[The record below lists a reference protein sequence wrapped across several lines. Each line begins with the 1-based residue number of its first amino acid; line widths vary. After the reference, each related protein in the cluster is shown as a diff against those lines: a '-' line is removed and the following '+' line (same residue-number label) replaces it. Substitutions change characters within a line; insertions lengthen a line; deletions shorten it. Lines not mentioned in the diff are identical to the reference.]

1 MSMGTALTG
10 LAAATTGL
18 EVIANNIANSS
29 TTGFKT
35 SRANFAELISPGNAI
50 GTGVK
55 LNGLSHD
62 LGQGAL
68 NNTGAPLDMAISGS
82 GYFRVS
88 DDGAIVYSRAG
99 NFVADK
105 DGFIVNNAGHRLTG
119 YQADSNGNITGTLS
133 ELQISTA
140 DIPPTVTSAANV
152 GVNLDAA
159 AVAPG
164 TTPFNPNDPDTFNF
178 TTSMSIYDTQ
188 GGNHSL
194 TLYYVKGPGANA
206 WDVQAS
212 VDGTD
217 PAHVTIPS
225 TALAFRTDGT
235 VDTAASPQPMAISID
250 LAGVATELGSTNGAA
265 VPLTMTLDF
274 SQSTQYGGGFATSS
288 VSQDGN
294 TNGRLSGIDVDASG
308 VISGRYSNGRSQPL
322 GQVALANFGAPQMLA
337 AIGDTEFAETF
348 ASGPAMIG
356 APGSGSLGMVTSG
369 ALEASNVELTD
380 ELVKMIEAQR
390 SYQANAQVIST
401 ADTMAQTIINL
412 R

>member
-10 LAAATTGL
+10 LAASTTRL

-35 SRANFAELISPGNAI
+35 SQANFAELISPGSAV

-55 LNGLSHD
+55 LFGLSHD

-82 GYFRVS
+82 GYFRLS
-88 DDGAIVYSRAG
+88 DNGAIVYSRAG

-105 DGFIVNNAGHRLTG
+105 DGFIVNNAGHGLTG
-119 YQADSNGNITGTLS
+119 YQADSNGNLTGALS
-133 ELQISTA
+133 PLQISTA
-140 DIPPTVTSAANV
+140 DIPPTVTSTADV

-159 AVAPG
+159 ATPPATAPFD
-164 TTPFNPNDPDTFNF
+164 PDNPDTFNF
-178 TTSMSIYDTQ
+178 TTSLSIYDTQ
-188 GGNHSL
+188 GGAHTL
-194 TLYYVKGPGANA
+194 TLYYVKGAGANA

-217 PAHVTIPS
+217 PAHVTIPA
-225 TALAFRTDGT
+225 TALAFNTDGT
-235 VDTAASPQPMAISID
+235 VDAAATPQPMALSID
-250 LAGVATELGSTNGAA
+250 LAAVAAELGRTNGAA
-265 VPLTMTLDF
+265 VPLDMTVDF
-274 SQSTQYGGGFATSS
+274 SRSTQYGGGFATSS

-294 TNGRLSGIDVDASG
+294 TNGRLSGIEVDASG

-322 GQVALANFGAPQMLA
+322 GQVALANFGAPQALA
-337 AIGDTEFAETF
+337 GIGDTEFAETYG
-348 ASGPAMIG
+348 SGPAMVG